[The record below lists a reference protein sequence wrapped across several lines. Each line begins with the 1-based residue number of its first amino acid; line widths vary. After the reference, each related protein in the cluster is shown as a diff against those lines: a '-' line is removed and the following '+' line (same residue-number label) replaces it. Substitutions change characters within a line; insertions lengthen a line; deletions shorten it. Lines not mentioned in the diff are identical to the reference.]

1 MRADFSNNKNGS
13 NNRPLLENKVQHPP
27 EAIVDF
33 SHQTRTPAY
42 PLPAYWKPKKNRW
55 WKTVILL
62 VFLFSLLSAIGVL
75 LWKMAIV

>member
-1 MRADFSNNKNGS
+1 MSSLKENLIKNPPTHPRDVRLDLPKSEIQSNTM
-13 NNRPLLENKVQHPP
+13 NN
-27 EAIVDF
+27 A
-33 SHQTRTPAY
+33 
-42 PLPAYWKPKKNRW
+42 LPAYLKPKKNRW